1 MFGFDP
7 LGDFITDLWE
17 GASELLVEAFG
28 RLFAMGQA
36 DYSASWFIETYELSF
51 GLAVIVYVVLVA
63 LNIFQLGT
71 GRLDGGQ
78 FTRNMTYRTVGFF
91 YGVTLGPLLG
101 KQLAVL
107 SASLAQ
113 DFLVFGVTGS
123 ADDIR
128 DSAYQDSQS
137 SGVIAQLAANMKEA
151 IDGGLVGG
159 RAVEIV
165 IGFILSL
172 TLVALTILVMVIT
185 MLQYIAGAFFPILFV
200 FIMSARHRGIA
211 KKFLGLSVAL
221 YAVLPAAAL
230 IIAIVMRAFGSYNLS
245 DAATDPMGNLMF
257 VGSLAFGLVMAIA
270 IPLATFMMLVRQG
283 MSVAQAGHQM
293 VTAGAGGTIG
303 AGGAAK
309 VAAGNSSMATM
320 APKAAVVGGGVAA
333 TAATGGAAAPVSVGA
348 TAATATG
355 GASGAGAALAG
366 GSAAGS
372 GAGAAMGG
380 SSAAGASGSAVAGA
394 GAQSAGGTAAG
405 ASNAAATGQR
415 LRAGQALAG
424 SAEEIARRPQAG
436 ASQGT
441 QNAFYASQTLEENE
455 REALDR

>member
-17 GASELLVEAFG
+17 GAINLMVEAFG
-28 RLFAMGQA
+28 RLFEMGQA
-36 DYSASWFIETYELSF
+36 DYSASWFISTYELSF
-51 GLAVIVYVVLVA
+51 GLAVIVYMILVA
-63 LNIFQLGT
+63 LNIVQLGT

-91 YGVTLGPLLG
+91 YGVTLGPLIG

-107 SASLAQ
+107 SASLAK

-123 ADDIR
+123 ANDIR
-128 DSAYQDSQS
+128 DSAYTDAQAN
-137 SGVIAQLAANMKEA
+137 GVIAQLATNMKEA
-151 IDGGLVGG
+151 IDGGLMGG
-159 RAVEIV
+159 RFVEII

-172 TLVALTILVMVIT
+172 TLIALTILVMVIT

-211 KKFLGLSVAL
+211 KKFLGLTVAL

-230 IIAIVMRAFGSYNLS
+230 IIAIVIRAFGSYNLS

-257 VGSLAFGLVMAIA
+257 AGSLAVGLVLAIA
-270 IPLATFMMLVRQG
+270 IPLGTFMMLLRQG
-283 MSVAQAGHQM
+283 MSVAQSGHQM

-309 VAAGNSSMATM
+309 VASGNASMSAM
-320 APKAAVVGGGVAA
+320 APKVAAVGGGAAA
-333 TAATGGAAAPVSVGA
+333 TAATGGAAAPAAVGA
-348 TAATATG
+348 TAATTTTAATG
-355 GASGAGAALAG
+355 TAAAGSATAAGAGA
-366 GSAAGS
+366 SAAGS
-372 GAGAAMGG
+372 
-380 SSAAGASGSAVAGA
+380 SAST
-394 GAQSAGGTAAG
+394 TAAT
-405 ASNAAATGQR
+405 AQR

-424 SAEEIARRPQAG
+424 SAEEVARRPQAG

-441 QNAFYASQTLEENE
+441 QNAFYASQTIDENE